1 VAVKDV
7 IDTVS
12 ELDVNGMLN
21 VVTVGSV
28 ASPVAGLLD
37 ASPGNVRALI
47 SVILVNPSLSE
58 SSGSMVAKLCPLL
71 PKALP

>member
-12 ELDVNGMLN
+12 ALDVDGMMKA
-21 VVTVGSV
+21 VTVGNAV
-28 ASPVAGLLD
+28 SPAAGLLD
-37 ASPGNVRALI
+37 ASPGKVRALI

-58 SSGSMVAKLCPLL
+58 SSDSMVAKLCPLL